1 MKSFV
6 IAKRFLPEIAA
17 LVCFALV
24 SATDASDTATHLI
37 LYAALA
43 IILAIKF
50 GPERIELSR
59 QKRQARTKELPAA
72 TRSKSSR

>member
-1 MKSFV
+1 MKGFV

-24 SATDASDTATHLI
+24 TAIDASATATRLI

-43 IILAIKF
+43 IILAIEF
-50 GPERIELSR
+50 GPERFALSR
-59 QKRQARTKELPAA
+59 KKRRDRAKELLGAA
-72 TRSKSSR
+72 RSKGSR